1 MAEWKN
7 GGMAGLQRTVPRRM
21 AEWRDC
27 KERYLPS
34 TFMVHA
40 DTDDDD
46 DTDTF

>member
-1 MAEWKN
+1 
-7 GGMAGLQRTVPRRM
+7 M

-27 KERYLPS
+27 KERWNGRNGYLPT

-46 DTDTF
+46 TDTF